1 MRTRF
6 QIEKRKDAAG
16 NLLSADRP
24 VFMSVTFGGNRVI
37 IGTGIKVD
45 MNGWDADLQKI
56 QVAYPGAQGF
66 NNWLESMQDIAG
78 KTMEALQHSGE
89 ELSPENFR
97 QLYQRLKPKYSGG
110 FFDLFF
116 QFMESNSS
124 NWSNATYRKV
134 RTLYNL
140 LREFD
145 DQSLSPI
152 SFHKLDAKFLEDF
165 IAFCQKK
172 GYQYSTIYKTVNNLV
187 WFLNWATDKG
197 YNVYREYKEFYKLMN
212 APDQKSQTPLFL
224 HWGELMQLKEYP
236 TDNRRMERVRDL
248 FCFMCFAGLRFSELQ
263 RLQKEDLKEGGIVVR
278 GQLGG
283 VRVIPMNTY
292 ALQIRQKYEN
302 KYYLNNTA
310 FPSMSIITM
319 NKYLRLMG
327 KDLGLNRMI
336 YTAIAGEEGLPLY
349 RRLTAGTAVNTF
361 IKNAIEMEVPVEI
374 ISRFTGVQNDS
385 RVRRFKSDLAIE
397 EMKKFNL

>member
-1 MRTRF
+1 
-6 QIEKRKDAAG
+6 
-16 NLLSADRP
+16 
-24 VFMSVTFGGNRVI
+24 
-37 IGTGIKVD
+37 

-56 QVAYPGAQGF
+56 QVADPGAQGF
-66 NNWLESMQDIAG
+66 NNWLESMQGIAG

-89 ELSPENFR
+89 EQSPENFR

-152 SFHKLDAKFLEDF
+152 SFHKLDAQFLEDF

-263 RLQKEDLKEGGIVVR
+263 RLQKEDLKEGVMVWMAHHPA
-278 GQLGG
+278 
-283 VRVIPMNTY
+283 VIPG
-292 ALQIRQKYEN
+292 
-302 KYYLNNTA
+302 
-310 FPSMSIITM
+310 IIAY
-319 NKYLRLMG
+319 NVLF
-327 KDLGLNRMI
+327 D
-336 YTAIAGEEGLPLY
+336 
-349 RRLTAGTAVNTF
+349 
-361 IKNAIEMEVPVEI
+361 
-374 ISRFTGVQNDS
+374 
-385 RVRRFKSDLAIE
+385 
-397 EMKKFNL
+397 